1 MHPSL
6 QSCPPFA
13 GEKLDDCLHTI
24 SIDDAKNAGD
34 NGNSLFSCKIPMAF
48 FSKLSRRASRAFRL
62 CLCVLLG
69 ALLASVTMLPASS
82 HLSAFSYSGA
92 IAAATSV
99 SAPTAITAATDDPF
113 EAMKAGKTYYQS
125 GQYRAAVGAWLPAVQ
140 AFASRGDRVNQAV
153 VLSNLALAY
162 QQLGEWIEG
171 NQAIADG
178 ITVLNRETATGRNA
192 DELLGL
198 LAQAFNIQG
207 SLQLAQGQ
215 AEPALI
221 SWQAAT
227 AAYQWAKEP
236 TGIIRSQINQSQ
248 ALRALGL
255 YPRAKSTLQQVNQ
268 TLTTQPDSLLKAA
281 GLVNYGDAL
290 RLAGEL
296 ESAEKKLQQS
306 LAIAQRLQSPSNTT
320 LALLSLGNTAR
331 ARQDF
336 EAALQ
341 YYQQATEISNNPA
354 TTVQAKLNQLRLLAE
369 MKQFERVQSLAGD
382 IRPQLETLPPS
393 RMTIYAR
400 VNFVQSLLKGAET
413 VQPTSLTNE
422 AQLLATAVQQAKQI
436 GDQRA
441 ESYALGYLGE
451 LYERTQQQVE
461 AQKLTEQA
469 LILAQA
475 VNAPDVAYR
484 WQWQLGR
491 ILKEQS
497 QPEKAIAAYSQAVAT
512 LNSIRNDL
520 VASSP
525 DIQFSFRESV
535 EPVYREFVALL
546 LEPAKGEQTNQDN
559 LRKAREVIES
569 LQLAELDNFF
579 KEACL
584 TGRPAQVDQVDPKSA
599 IVYPIILPNRLEVV
613 LSIPKQPLRHYATKI
628 AQKDLEGLVDQ
639 MRRSLRRTSSSRER
653 LAIAVKLYDLLIRP
667 AEADLAASNIKTL
680 AFVLD
685 GPIKNLPMA
694 ALYDGRQ
701 YLIEKYSLALTPGLQ
716 LLDPRPL
723 QRQQLKVL
731 IGGLSE
737 ERQGFSALPG
747 VETEI
752 QRITAKVPTQVM
764 FNKTFTTETF
774 QTQVSES
781 PFRVIHL
788 ATHGQFSSNA
798 DKTFI
803 LTYDRRIDVKQ
814 LGELL
819 QARAQETQNP
829 IELLV
834 LSACQTA
841 EGDRRA
847 ALGLA
852 GVAVRSGA
860 RSTLATL
867 WAVDDQSTSSLMV
880 DFYQEMAQSGTTKAE
895 ALRQSQLKL
904 LQRPE
909 FRHPFFWAPYVLVG
923 NWL

>member
-1 MHPSL
+1 MQFHGFCSAL
-6 QSCPPFA
+6 LWTSI
-13 GEKLDDCLHTI
+13 LDDGE
-24 SIDDAKNAGD
+24 NAGD
-34 NGNSLFSCKIPMAF
+34 NSSSLFSLWLKIPMPA
-48 FSKLSRRASRAFRL
+48 SLQLSRTMRRVLRL
-62 CLCVLLG
+62 SLCVVVGILIVS
-69 ALLASVTMLPASS
+69 AKVSAASS
-82 HLSAFSYSGA
+82 HRGA
-92 IAAATSV
+92 IAAMTSPIPE
-99 SAPTAITAATDDPF
+99 SINAATDDSLK
-113 EAMKAGKTYYQS
+113 AMQSGKAYYQS
-125 GQYRAAVGAWLPAVQ
+125 GQYTAAVGAWLPAVQ
-140 AFASRGDRVNQAV
+140 AFANRGDRLNQAV

-162 QQLGEWIEG
+162 QQLGQWIAG

-178 ITVLNRETATGRNA
+178 IALLNTEQTKGGATEA
-192 DELLGL
+192 PIL
-198 LAQAFNIQG
+198 LAQAFNIRG

-215 AEPALI
+215 AEPALL
-221 SWQAAT
+221 SWQTAT
-227 AAYQWAKEP
+227 AAYERAKEP
-236 TGIIRSQINQSQ
+236 SGMIRSQINQSQ

-255 YPRAKSTLQQVNQ
+255 YPRAKSTLEQVNQ
-268 TLTTQPDSLLKAA
+268 TLITQPDSLLKAA

-296 ESAEKKLQQS
+296 TEAEKVLQQS
-306 LAIAQRLQSPSNTT
+306 LAIAQRLQSHSDIT

-331 ARQDF
+331 ARQDPT
-336 EAALQ
+336 AALQ
-341 YYQQATEISNNPA
+341 YYQQAANTSRNPA
-354 TTVQAKLNQLRLLAE
+354 TTVQAQLNQLRLFVELKQPQSVQFLATE
-369 MKQFERVQSLAGD
+369 
-382 IRPQLETLPPS
+382 IRPQLEMLPLS
-393 RMTIYAR
+393 RTSIYAR
-400 VNFVQSLLKGAET
+400 VNFVQSLIKALGT
-413 VQPTSLTNE
+413 DQPSSLTKE
-422 AQLLATAVQQAKQI
+422 AQLLATAVKDAKQI

-441 ESYALGYLGE
+441 ESYGLGYLGE
-451 LYERTQQQVE
+451 LYERTQQQTE

-491 ILKEQS
+491 VLQEQG
-497 QPEKAIAAYSQAVAT
+497 QQEKAIAAYSQAVTT

-546 LEPAKGEQTNQDN
+546 LEPMNGQSANQDN

-584 TGRPAQVDQVDPKSA
+584 TGRPAQVDQVDPRSA
-599 IVYPIILPNRLEVV
+599 VVYPIILPNRLEVV
-613 LSIPKQPLRHYATKI
+613 LSIPKQPLRHYATPI
-628 AQKDLEGLVDQ
+628 SQKNLENLVDQ
-639 MRRSLRRTSSSRER
+639 MQRSLRRTSSSRER
-653 LAIAVKLYDLLIRP
+653 LAIATKLYDLLIRP
-667 AEADLAASNIKTL
+667 AAADLAASDIKTL

-685 GPIKNLPMA
+685 GSIKNLPMA

-701 YLIEKYSLALTPGLQ
+701 YLIEKYSVALTPGLQ

-731 IGGLSE
+731 VGGLSE

-747 VETEI
+747 VETEV
-752 QRITAKVPTQVM
+752 QQITTEVPTQVL
-764 FNKTFTTETF
+764 FNKTFTTDTF
-774 QTQVSES
+774 QTQVGGSS
-781 PFRVIHL
+781 FRVIHL

-819 QARAQETQNP
+819 QTRAQATQNP

-841 EGDRRA
+841 AGDRRA

-860 RSTLATL
+860 SSTLATL
-867 WAVDDQSTSSLMV
+867 WAVDDQSTSALMV
-880 DFYQEMAQSGTTKAE
+880 NFYQELARSGTTKAE
-895 ALRQSQLKL
+895 ALRQSQLQL

>member
-1 MHPSL
+1 MTVSV
-6 QSCPPFA
+6 Q
-13 GEKLDDCLHTI
+13 
-24 SIDDAKNAGD
+24 
-34 NGNSLFSCKIPMAF
+34 
-48 FSKLSRRASRAFRL
+48 LSPAMRRVFRL
-62 CLCVLLG
+62 SLCVVLGILLVS
-69 ALLASVTMLPASS
+69 ANVSAASS
-82 HLSAFSYSGA
+82 QSGA
-92 IAAATSV
+92 IATITSPSPNQITIAT
-99 SAPTAITAATDDPF
+99 ADPLK
-113 EAMKAGKTYYQS
+113 AVQAGKAYYQS
-125 GQYRAAVGAWLPAVQ
+125 GQYTAAVGAWLPAAQV
-140 AFASRGDRVNQAV
+140 FASRGDRLNQAV

-162 QQLGEWIEG
+162 QQLGQWTGG

-178 ITVLNRETATGRNA
+178 IRLLSNEQAKASATEA
-192 DELLGL
+192 PVL
-198 LAQAFNIQG
+198 LAQAFNIRG

-215 AEPALI
+215 AEPALL

-227 AAYQWAKEP
+227 TAYQRAKEP
-236 TGIIRSQINQSQ
+236 SGMIRSQINQSQ

-255 YPRAKSTLQQVNQ
+255 YPRAKSTLEQVNQ

-296 ESAEKKLQQS
+296 AAAEKVLQQS
-306 LAIAQRLQSPSNTT
+306 LAIAQRLESASDVT

-331 ARQDF
+331 ARQDS
-336 EAALQ
+336 ETALQ
-341 YYQQATEISNNPA
+341 YYQQAASNSSNST
-354 TTVQAKLNQLRLLAE
+354 TTVQAQLNQLRLLTDLN
-369 MKQFERVQSLAGD
+369 QLQRVQSLAAE
-382 IRPQLETLPPS
+382 IRPQLATLPPS
-393 RMTIYAR
+393 RTTIYAR
-400 VNFVQSLLKGAET
+400 VNFVQSLIKGLGT
-413 VQPTSLTNE
+413 DQPFSLTKE
-422 AQLLATAVQQAKQI
+422 AQLLATAVNDAKQI

-451 LYERTQQQVE
+451 LYERSQQRTE

-491 ILKEQS
+491 VLQEQG
-497 QPEKAIAAYSQAVAT
+497 QQEQAIAAYSQAVTT

-546 LEPAKGEQTNQDN
+546 LEPTNGQPANQDN

-599 IVYPIILPNRLEVV
+599 VVYPIILPNRLEVV
-613 LSIPKQPLRHYATKI
+613 LSIPKQPLRHYATEI
-628 AQKDLEGLVDQ
+628 SQKNLETLIDQ

-653 LAIAVKLYDLLIRP
+653 LAIASKLYDLLIRP
-667 AEADLAASNIKTL
+667 AEADLAASDIKTL

-685 GPIKNLPMA
+685 GSIKSLPMA

-701 YLIEKYSLALTPGLQ
+701 YLIEKYSVALTPGLQ

-731 IGGLSE
+731 VGGLSE

-752 QRITAKVPTQVM
+752 QRITAEVPTQVL
-764 FNKTFTTETF
+764 FNQTFTTDTF
-774 QTQVSES
+774 QAQVSGS

-819 QARAQETQNP
+819 QARAQETQTP

-880 DFYQEMAQSGTTKAE
+880 DFYQELARSGTTKAE
-895 ALRQSQLKL
+895 ALRQSQLQL

>member
-1 MHPSL
+1 M
-6 QSCPPFA
+6 
-13 GEKLDDCLHTI
+13 
-24 SIDDAKNAGD
+24 
-34 NGNSLFSCKIPMAF
+34 
-48 FSKLSRRASRAFRL
+48 
-62 CLCVLLG
+62 LG
-69 ALLASVTMLPASS
+69 ALLVSTSVVSAASPNR
-82 HLSAFSYSGA
+82 A
-92 IAAATSV
+92 IASRQESAT
-99 SAPTAITAATDDPF
+99 ATLPSPVQLQATTDNPL
-113 EAMKAGKTYYQS
+113 KAVQTGKAYYQS
-125 GQYRAAVGAWLPAVQ
+125 GQYTAAVGAWLPAAQ
-140 AFASRGDRVNQAV
+140 AFASRGDRLNQAV

-162 QQLGEWIEG
+162 QQLGQWVEG

-178 ITVLNRETATGRNA
+178 IEILNTEQAKAGTNEAPV
-192 DELLGL
+192 L
-198 LAQAFNIQG
+198 LAQAFNIRG

-215 AEPALI
+215 AEPALL
-221 SWQAAT
+221 SWQTAT
-227 AAYQWAKEP
+227 AAYQRAKEP
-236 TGIIRSQINQSQ
+236 SGMIRSQINQSQ

-255 YPRAKSTLQQVNQ
+255 YPRAKSTLEQVNQ

-281 GLVNYGDAL
+281 GLINYGDAL

-296 ESAEKKLQQS
+296 AEAEKVLQQS
-306 LAIAQRLQSPSNTT
+306 LAIAQRLQSPGNIT
-320 LALLSLGNTAR
+320 LALMSLGNTVR
-331 ARQDF
+331 ARQDPA
-336 EAALQ
+336 AALQ
-341 YYQQATEISNNPA
+341 YYQQAARASSNPA
-354 TTVQAKLNQLRLLAE
+354 TTVQAQLNQLRLLTE
-369 MKQFERVQSLAGD
+369 LNQTQSVQSLAGE
-382 IRPQLETLPPS
+382 IRPQLEMLPPS
-393 RMTIYAR
+393 RTAIYAR
-400 VNFVQSLLKGAET
+400 VNFVQSLIKGLGT
-413 VQPTSLTNE
+413 NQPASLTKE
-422 AQLLATAVQQAKQI
+422 AQLLATAVSYAKQI

-451 LYERTQQQVE
+451 LYERTQQKTE

-491 ILKEQS
+491 VLREQG
-497 QPEKAIAAYSQAVAT
+497 QQQKAIAAYSQAVTT

-525 DIQFSFRESV
+525 DVQFSFRESV

-546 LEPAKGEQTNQDN
+546 LEPANGQEASQDN

-584 TGRPAQVDQVDPKSA
+584 TGRPAQVDQVDAKSA
-599 IVYPIILPNRLEVV
+599 VVYPIILPNRLEVV
-613 LSIPKQPLRHYATKI
+613 LSIPKQPLRHYATPI
-628 AQKDLEGLVDQ
+628 SQKNLENLVDQ
-639 MRRSLRRTSSSRER
+639 MQRSLRRTSSSRER
-653 LAIAVKLYDLLIRP
+653 LAISSQLYDLLIRP
-667 AEADLAASNIKTL
+667 AEADLAASDIKTL

-685 GPIKNLPMA
+685 GSIKNLPMA

-701 YLIEKYSLALTPGLQ
+701 YLIEKYSVALTPGLQ

-747 VETEI
+747 VEAEV
-752 QRITAKVPTQVM
+752 QRITAEVPTQVL
-764 FNKTFTTETF
+764 FNQTFTTDTF
-774 QTQVSES
+774 QTQVSGS

-798 DKTFI
+798 DNTFI

-819 QARAQETQNP
+819 QARAQATQTP

-841 EGDRRA
+841 AGDRRA

-867 WAVDDQSTSSLMV
+867 WSVDDQSTSSLMV
-880 DFYQEMAQSGTTKAE
+880 DFYQALARSGTTKAE

>member
-1 MHPSL
+1 M
-6 QSCPPFA
+6 
-13 GEKLDDCLHTI
+13 
-24 SIDDAKNAGD
+24 
-34 NGNSLFSCKIPMAF
+34 
-48 FSKLSRRASRAFRL
+48 
-62 CLCVLLG
+62 
-69 ALLASVTMLPASS
+69 
-82 HLSAFSYSGA
+82 
-92 IAAATSV
+92 
-99 SAPTAITAATDDPF
+99 
-113 EAMKAGKTYYQS
+113 
-125 GQYRAAVGAWLPAVQ
+125 
-140 AFASRGDRVNQAV
+140 
-153 VLSNLALAY
+153 
-162 QQLGEWIEG
+162 
-171 NQAIADG
+171 
-178 ITVLNRETATGRNA
+178 
-192 DELLGL
+192 
-198 LAQAFNIQG
+198 
-207 SLQLAQGQ
+207 
-215 AEPALI
+215 
-221 SWQAAT
+221 
-227 AAYQWAKEP
+227 
-236 TGIIRSQINQSQ
+236 
-248 ALRALGL
+248 
-255 YPRAKSTLQQVNQ
+255 
-268 TLTTQPDSLLKAA
+268 
-281 GLVNYGDAL
+281 

-296 ESAEKKLQQS
+296 AEAEKVLHHS
-306 LAIAQRLQSPSNTT
+306 LAIAQRLQSPSDIT
-320 LALLSLGNTAR
+320 LALISLGNTAR
-331 ARQDF
+331 ARQDPK
-336 EAALQ
+336 AALQ
-341 YYQQATEISNNPA
+341 YYQQAASASSNPA
-354 TTVQAKLNQLRLLAE
+354 TTVQAQLNQLRLLTE
-369 MKQFERVQSLAGD
+369 LNQTQLVQSLAAE
-382 IRPQLETLPPS
+382 IRPQLEILPPS
-393 RMTIYAR
+393 HTTIYAR
-400 VNFVQSLLKGAET
+400 VNFVQSLIKGLGT
-413 VQPTSLTNE
+413 DQPASLTPASLTKE
-422 AQLLATAVQQAKQI
+422 AQLLAPAVNYAKQI

-451 LYERTQQQVE
+451 LYERTQQQTE

-491 ILKEQS
+491 VLREQG
-497 QPEKAIAAYSQAVAT
+497 QQEKAIAAYSQAVTT

-546 LEPAKGEQTNQDN
+546 LEPTNGQEASQDN

-584 TGRPAQVDQVDPKSA
+584 TGRPAQVDQVDSKSA
-599 IVYPIILPNRLEVV
+599 VVYPIILPNRLEVV
-613 LSIPKQPLRHYATKI
+613 LSIPKQPLRHYATPI
-628 AQKDLEGLVDQ
+628 SQKNLEKLVDQ
-639 MRRSLRRTSSSRER
+639 MQRSLRRTSSSRER
-653 LAIAVKLYDLLIRP
+653 LAIATKLYDLLIRP
-667 AEADLAASNIKTL
+667 AEADLAASDIKTL

-685 GPIKNLPMA
+685 GSIKNLPMA

-701 YLIEKYSLALTPGLQ
+701 YLIEKYSVALTPGLQ

-731 IGGLSE
+731 IDGLSE

-747 VETEI
+747 VEAEV
-752 QRITAKVPTQVM
+752 QRITAEVPTQVL
-764 FNKTFTTETF
+764 FNQTFTTDTF
-774 QTQVSES
+774 QTQVSGS

-798 DKTFI
+798 DNTFI

-819 QARAQETQNP
+819 QTRAQATQTP

-841 EGDRRA
+841 AGDRRA

-867 WAVDDQSTSSLMV
+867 WSVDDQSTSALMV
-880 DFYQEMAQSGTTKAE
+880 NFYQELARSDTTKAE
-895 ALRQSQLKL
+895 ALRQSQLNL

>member
-1 MHPSL
+1 MTVSP
-6 QSCPPFA
+6 Q
-13 GEKLDDCLHTI
+13 
-24 SIDDAKNAGD
+24 
-34 NGNSLFSCKIPMAF
+34 
-48 FSKLSRRASRAFRL
+48 LSRAMRRVFRL
-62 CLCVLLG
+62 SLCVVLG
-69 ALLASVTMLPASS
+69 VILVSAKVGAASS
-82 HLSAFSYSGA
+82 HRGA
-92 IAAATSV
+92 IASQQESVTATLSSPV
-99 SAPTAITAATDDPF
+99 QLQAATDDSLKTDDPLK
-113 EAMKAGKTYYQS
+113 AVQAGKAYYQS
-125 GQYRAAVGAWLPAVQ
+125 GQYTAAVGAWLPAAQ

-162 QQLGEWIEG
+162 QQLGQWLEG
-171 NQAIADG
+171 NQAIAEG
-178 ITVLNRETATGRNA
+178 IALLSDQQAHAGATEA
-192 DELLGL
+192 PVL
-198 LAQAFNIQG
+198 LAHAFNIRG

-215 AEPALI
+215 AEPALL
-221 SWQAAT
+221 SWQTAT
-227 AAYQWAKEP
+227 AAYQRAKEP
-236 TGIIRSQINQSQ
+236 NGMIRSQINQSQ

-255 YPRAKSTLQQVNQ
+255 YPRAKSTLEQVNQ

-296 ESAEKKLQQS
+296 AGAEKVLQHS
-306 LAIAQRLQSPSNTT
+306 LAIAKRLQSPADTT

-331 ARQDF
+331 ARQDL

-341 YYQQATEISNNPA
+341 YYQQAAIASSNPA
-354 TTVQAKLNQLRLLAE
+354 TTVQAQLNQLRLLTE
-369 MKQFERVQSLAGD
+369 LKQPQRVQALAAE

-393 RMTIYAR
+393 RTTIYAR
-400 VNFVQSLLKGAET
+400 VNFVQSLMKGTEAA
-413 VQPTSLTNE
+413 QRSSLTQD
-422 AQLLATAVQQAKQI
+422 ARLLATAVQFAKQI

-441 ESYALGYLGE
+441 ESYALGYLGD
-451 LYERTQQQVE
+451 LYERAQQQTE

-484 WQWQLGR
+484 WEWQLGR
-491 ILKEQS
+491 VLKEKGET
-497 QPEKAIAAYSQAVAT
+497 EKAIAAYSQAVTT

-546 LEPAKGEQTNQDN
+546 LEPANGQQANQDN

-584 TGRPAQVDQVDPKSA
+584 TGRPAQVDQVDAKSA
-599 IVYPIILPNRLEVV
+599 VVYPIILPNRLEVV
-613 LSIPKQPLRHYATKI
+613 LSIPKQPLRHYATPI
-628 AQKDLEGLVDQ
+628 SQKNLESLVDQ
-639 MRRSLRRTSSSRER
+639 MQRSLRRTSSSRER
-653 LAIAVKLYDLLIRP
+653 LAIASQLYDLLIRP
-667 AEADLAASNIKTL
+667 AEADLAASDVKTL

-685 GPIKNLPMA
+685 GSIKNLPMA

-731 IGGLSE
+731 VGGLSE

-747 VETEI
+747 VEAEI
-752 QRITAKVPTQVM
+752 QQITAEVPTQVL
-764 FNKTFTTETF
+764 FNQTFTTESF
-774 QTQVSES
+774 QAQVSGS

-798 DKTFI
+798 DNTFI

-819 QARAQETQNP
+819 QARAQEARTP

-841 EGDRRA
+841 TGDRRA

-867 WAVDDQSTSSLMV
+867 WSVDDQSTSSLMV
-880 DFYQEMAQSGTTKAE
+880 DFYQALARSGTTKAE
-895 ALRQSQLKL
+895 ALRQSQLQL

>member
-1 MHPSL
+1 MVVPRVSPIIRRIL
-6 QSCPPFA
+6 R
-13 GEKLDDCLHTI
+13 
-24 SIDDAKNAGD
+24 
-34 NGNSLFSCKIPMAF
+34 FS
-48 FSKLSRRASRAFRL
+48 
-62 CLCVLLG
+62 LCVMLG
-69 ALLASVTMLPASS
+69 ALLSSIKVASAPAQT
-82 HLSAFSYSGA
+82 GA
-92 IAAATSV
+92 IASPQEFEAATS
-99 SAPTAITAATDDPF
+99 ITSVQFNAATDEPLK
-113 EAMKAGKTYYQS
+113 EVQVGKAYYQS
-125 GQYRAAVGAWLPAVQ
+125 GQYTAAVGEWLPAAQ

-162 QQLGEWIEG
+162 QQLGQWSEG

-178 ITVLNRETATGRNA
+178 IAILNTEQAKVGITEAPA
-192 DELLGL
+192 L
-198 LAQAFNIQG
+198 LAQAFNIRG

-215 AEPALI
+215 AEPALL
-221 SWQAAT
+221 SWQMAT
-227 AAYQWAKEP
+227 AAYQRAKEP
-236 TGIIRSQINQSQ
+236 NGIIRSQINQSQ

-255 YPRAKSTLQQVNQ
+255 YPRAKSTLEQVNQ
-268 TLTTQPDSLLKAA
+268 TLITQTDSLLKAA
-281 GLVNYGDAL
+281 GLLNYGDAL

-296 ESAEKKLQQS
+296 TGAEKVLAQS
-306 LAIAQRLQSPSNTT
+306 LAIAQRLQSPSDIT
-320 LALLSLGNTAR
+320 LALMGLGNTAR
-331 ARQDF
+331 ARQDSA
-336 EAALQ
+336 AALQ
-341 YYQQATEISNNPA
+341 YYQQAASTSNNPA

-369 MKQFERVQSLAGD
+369 LNQTQSVQSLAAE
-382 IRPQLETLPPS
+382 IRPQLETLPPN
-393 RMTIYAR
+393 RTTIYAR
-400 VNFVQSLLKGAET
+400 VNFVQSLIKGLGTA
-413 VQPTSLTNE
+413 QPSSLTPE
-422 AQLLATAVQQAKQI
+422 AKLLATAVNYAKQI

-451 LYERTQQQVE
+451 LYERTEQQTE

-491 ILKEQS
+491 ALKEQG
-497 QPEKAIAAYSQAVAT
+497 QQEKAIAAYSQAVVT

-546 LEPAKGEQTNQDN
+546 LDPVSGQGVNQAN
-559 LRKAREVIES
+559 LQKAREVIES

-599 IVYPIILPNRLEVV
+599 VVYPIILPNRLEVV
-613 LSIPKQPLRHYATKI
+613 LSIPKQPLRHYATQI
-628 AQKDLEGLVDQ
+628 SQKNLENLVDRMQ
-639 MRRSLRRTSSSRER
+639 RSLRRTSSSRER
-653 LAIAVKLYDLLIRP
+653 LAIASQLYDLLIRP
-667 AEADLAASNIKTL
+667 AEADLAASDVKTL

-685 GPIKNLPMA
+685 GSIKNLPMA

-701 YLIEKYSLALTPGLQ
+701 YLIEKYSVALTPGLQ

-723 QRQQLKVL
+723 QSQQLKVL

-747 VETEI
+747 VEAEV
-752 QRITAKVPTQVM
+752 QQITAEVPTQVL
-764 FNKTFTTETF
+764 FNQTFTTDTF
-774 QTQVSES
+774 QTQISGS
-781 PFRVIHL
+781 PFRVVHL
-788 ATHGQFSSNA
+788 ATHGQFSSDA
-798 DKTFI
+798 DNTFI

-819 QARAQETQNP
+819 QARAQETQIP

-841 EGDRRA
+841 AGDRRA

-880 DFYQEMAQSGTTKAE
+880 GFYQELARSGTTKAE